1 MGKRG
6 KRKTRKRA
14 GGKKTRHLVQKNTND
29 INKIKKKLNRC
40 CGGTEVKKE
49 DDPYDTSNKDM
60 DFEDFEN
67 YTQIQERSSSPTSV
81 MDFKP
86 ITATPT
92 SSYEL
97 PIPTGAAALALRG
110 GHHLYKRLGVK
121 KHATKKQ
128 IKKAYQKLKRKKKLT
143 KKVKKAYKILSNK
156 KSRKK
161 YNSKY
166 KKRKTRRKTRKKKT
180 RKKKRG
186 GSFPYLDTKVQVWPT
201 HYEPTWQ
208 TNTSQIP
215 TPFANNRYYRDD
227 DTRLGREGRRE
238 SSSGKKESE

>member
-1 MGKRG
+1 MV
-6 KRKTRKRA
+6 KRKSRRRA
-14 GGKKTRHLVQKNTND
+14 GGTRAFVLAQKNSKG
-29 INKIKKKLNRC
+29 ISALKKKLNKC
-40 CGGTEVKKE
+40 CGGTDVKKE
-49 DDPYDTSNKDM
+49 DDPYDTLDFDDFDDVGVHFKKSNP
-60 DFEDFEN
+60 
-67 YTQIQERSSSPTSV
+67 QERTSSPTSV
-81 MDFKP
+81 RDFKP
-86 ITATPT
+86 
-92 SSYEL
+92 S
-97 PIPTGAAALALRG
+97 AAALALRRG

-121 KHATKKQ
+121 KSASKKQ
-128 IKKAYQKLKRKKKLT
+128 MKKAYQKLKRKKKLT

-180 RKKKRG
+180 RKKKSG
-186 GSFPYLDTKVQVWPT
+186 GYYPYLNAKVQVWPM

-238 SSSGKKESE
+238 SSSSKKESE

>member
-156 KSRKK
+156 KSRRK

-166 KKRKTRRKTRKKKT
+166 KKRKTRRKTRGKT
-180 RKKKRG
+180 RRKTRGGKSPLSYIRAKIEITPSDYSPKMVLYDGAIPESFIKKR
-186 GSFPYLDTKVQVWPT
+186 
-201 HYEPTWQ
+201 
-208 TNTSQIP
+208 
-215 TPFANNRYYRDD
+215 R
-227 DTRLGREGRRE
+227 
-238 SSSGKKESE
+238 